1 MKSYKKKGRKIAST
15 WGRTS
20 KGNKRIANKGVRKAN
35 KLTIKDY
42 LATPKGIAFYRKLI
56 IES

>member
-35 KLTIKDY
+35 KMNIKDY
-42 LATPKGIAFYRKLI
+42 LKT
-56 IES
+56 